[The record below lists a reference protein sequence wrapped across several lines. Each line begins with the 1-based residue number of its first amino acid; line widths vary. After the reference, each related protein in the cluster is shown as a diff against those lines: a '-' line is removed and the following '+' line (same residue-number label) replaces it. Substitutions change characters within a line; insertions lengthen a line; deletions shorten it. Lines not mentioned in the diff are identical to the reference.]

1 MIQRHLSLLA
11 VIGLAPAAL
20 NPSLAA
26 AAAHIELALC
36 GPAGGTVKIPTKTP
50 SLPGSDGSIGQVHS
64 RMEIAGVCCTRGE
77 RFPGRCHQSS

>member
-36 GPAGGTVKIPTKTP
+36 GPAGGMVKIPTKTP
-50 SLPGSDGSIGQVHS
+50 SLPGSDGAMCCAKGCHS
-64 RMEIAGVCCTRGE
+64 SHDRKRSKPQRMT
-77 RFPGRCHQSS
+77 